1 MTDFY
6 LPKAKNTCDFVV
18 LGSKPGFAATLLA
31 AAVFAFFAAAA
42 IIKFIKNRNKGVL

>member
-18 LGSKPGFAATLLA
+18 LGSKPGFAVMLLA